1 MGELL
6 LCEEVRIVG
15 CVDTLSRAKDAVCCR
30 KAAPQ
35 LGAVLNIIDPDPI
48 RSAFLKQ
55 VPMNLDLQERRVME
69 HSYDS
74 INDVEGSL
82 INLQPYIEGSQYL
95 RAKILAGQRHHVV
108 KRPGNCLYCWSV

>member
-35 LGAVLNIIDPDPI
+35 LGAVLDIIDPDPI

-74 INDVEGSL
+74 INDVEGTL

-108 KRPGNCLYCWSV
+108 KWPGDCLYCWSV